1 MQPILNHRSGLCG
14 APGKGGRA
22 ESSPRMHPI
31 RSCCGDASDTTRRRR
46 TPRDTMARGKEKAE
60 LVGEAAK
67 QKVTAHGGPG
77 GDESN
82 AFAGRTIYMHR

>member
-1 MQPILNHRSGLCG
+1 
-14 APGKGGRA
+14 
-22 ESSPRMHPI
+22 
-31 RSCCGDASDTTRRRR
+31 
-46 TPRDTMARGKEKAE
+46 MARGKEKAE

-82 AFAGRTIYMHR
+82 ASQDEQSICIVNNHL